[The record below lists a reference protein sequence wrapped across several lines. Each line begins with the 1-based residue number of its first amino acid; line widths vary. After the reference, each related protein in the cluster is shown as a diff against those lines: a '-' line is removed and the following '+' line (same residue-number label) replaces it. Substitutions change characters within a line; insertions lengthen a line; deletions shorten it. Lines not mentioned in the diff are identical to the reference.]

1 MERPPSAPGEVISS
15 KKMAALVMYWD
26 DSTSHYGLRGGVRN
40 FFYVWCEQT
49 LISHLS
55 GYPKPP
61 SKECPLLGPLLEPP
75 GPKIDQK
82 RVQIA
87 QKRPK
92 SDFEGSGGPKRLE
105 QRGTKLERGTGH
117 KCWDFQTNWEFG
129 GDPNFGPGAPK
140 KGPNGPKT
148 AKNLTLRALEVWNGW
163 NGVEQSWNELRDIYV
178 GIFRPIG
185 SAG

>member
-1 MERPPSAPGEVISS
+1 MNLCKLSLDVSIYFWIIWRNQGTKALATWQRPRLFLPHCNIPRRLCAAWLSS
-15 KKMAALVMYWD
+15 LWAKV
-26 DSTSHYGLRGGVRN
+26 GVRF

-140 KGPNGPKT
+140 KGPNCPKT
-148 AKNLTLRALEVWNGW
+148 TKILFWG
-163 NGVEQSWNELRDIYV
+163 
-178 GIFRPIG
+178 F
-185 SAG
+185 